1 MIPAGAAAEKN
12 IKNVTT
18 QIKMKISAWVF
29 ATDLLPNKKTFTER
43 LTNKGNLFD
52 KTSTKEVFAKL
63 KASDVDG
70 IELLIP
76 ANFSDEDF
84 QRIKKIL
91 DENNVI
97 VNSIHQP
104 LRLITKTDVKE
115 IEMLFSVAKKFK
127 AKLIVLHLYNAKG
140 QISSKSYLD
149 ALHKLQTDYGIKISF
164 ENTQKF
170 AQVFNQKR
178 YWDSKTFSD
187 VVKSAG
193 FTITLD
199 TTHLADAGG
208 DMIEF
213 YNQNK
218 NNIVNIQLSDYK
230 TKWPKPCLH
239 LQPGKGTLPMDEFL
253 RVLKDNKYDGFIT
266 MEIKTDL
273 EGLCESAKF
282 IRQGL
287 S

>member
-1 MIPAGAAAEKN
+1 
-12 IKNVTT
+12 
-18 QIKMKISAWVF
+18 MKISAWIF
-29 ATDLLPNKKTFTER
+29 ATDLLPNKRNFTER
-43 LTNKGNLFD
+43 LTNKGSLFD
-52 KTSTKEVFAKL
+52 KASAKEVFAKL
-63 KASDVDG
+63 KVSGVDG
-70 IELLIP
+70 IEFLIP
-76 ANFSDEDF
+76 ANFSDDDF
-84 QRIKKIL
+84 KRIKRIL
-91 DENNVI
+91 DKNNVI

-127 AKLIVLHLYNAKG
+127 AKLIVLHLQNAKE
-140 QISSKSYLD
+140 QIFNKDYLEV
-149 ALHKLQTDYGIKISF
+149 LHKLQEDYGIKLSF

-208 DMIEF
+208 DIIEF
-213 YNQNK
+213 FNQNK
-218 NNIVNIQLSDYK
+218 ESIVNIQLSDYK
-230 TKWPKPCLH
+230 AKWPRPCLH
-239 LQPGKGTLPMDEFL
+239 LPPGKGVLPMKEFL
-253 RVLKDNKYDGFIT
+253 KIIKNNKYDGFIT